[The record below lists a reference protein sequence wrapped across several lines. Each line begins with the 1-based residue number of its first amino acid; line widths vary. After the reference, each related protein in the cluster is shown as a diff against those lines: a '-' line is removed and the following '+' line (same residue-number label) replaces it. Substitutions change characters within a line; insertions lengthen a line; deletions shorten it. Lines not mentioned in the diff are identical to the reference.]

1 VPRCVRFTWRTA
13 SSPSNRRSATLS
25 IRPQRSLCV
34 DRMGMGRVRSASW
47 RRWQWGRVTGSSN
60 GVQVRGPGT
69 GRTGNPR
76 RTPSR
81 SARRDSGG
89 EPDPTRHRAAARRL
103 LQVKRSGP
111 RRWRVRSRMPLV
123 ERPRGYPECVPRP
136 RRDLT
141 TTEKR
146 HLHSLEGR
154 ISRLEAE
161 LQATRREWAELV
173 EEAGQAAVAR
183 ELGVSRQAV
192 ADRLRRI
199 RANREGRSGRR

>member
-1 VPRCVRFTWRTA
+1 MEESSKRFV
-13 SSPSNRRSATLS
+13 SPTGAEDERSNRTLPVCMSTSNPGHLTSAYRLHAAHS
-25 IRPQRSLCV
+25 V
-34 DRMGMGRVRSASW
+34 
-47 RRWQWGRVTGSSN
+47 
-60 GVQVRGPGT
+60 
-69 GRTGNPR
+69 
-76 RTPSR
+76 PSR
-81 SARRDSGG
+81 
-89 EPDPTRHRAAARRL
+89 L
-103 LQVKRSGP
+103 
-111 RRWRVRSRMPLV
+111 PLV
-123 ERPRGYPECVPRP
+123 ERLGGYAECVPRP

>member
-1 VPRCVRFTWRTA
+1 MNTPSGSSSSGASWKRRSRLDGASDGTSERTSEPRPRTGGMFQDADLDGLLRLGGRADPSTHQSGGRYTSPPVPR
-13 SSPSNRRSATLS
+13 
-25 IRPQRSLCV
+25 
-34 DRMGMGRVRSASW
+34 
-47 RRWQWGRVTGSSN
+47 
-60 GVQVRGPGT
+60 
-69 GRTGNPR
+69 
-76 RTPSR
+76 
-81 SARRDSGG
+81 AR
-89 EPDPTRHRAAARRL
+89 H
-103 LQVKRSGP
+103 
-111 RRWRVRSRMPLV
+111 LV
-123 ERPRGYPECVPRP
+123 ERSVKAALARTPPGGYAECVPRP

-154 ISRLEAE
+154 IARLEAE